1 MHFQKCFE
9 AKTNAALVSLP
20 HSFSLSASPLF
31 LSLEHIAIFICC
43 QSHQVADLTKRPPS
57 YDSCWPP
64 LLNSRLI
71 SPVVADH
78 ASRPISPSWLLPSR
92 GFIST
97 FFFFFFGFF
106 VFFFFVFFFF
116 FFVLGFG
123 LIWGFNLEVL
133 GGGGLILGF
142 ILVVLG
148 GGCWL
153 WRWCLVGG
161 NC

>member
-64 LLNSRLI
+64 LLNSRLM

-97 FFFFFFGFF
+97 FFFFFGIFVFCFF
-106 VFFFFVFFFF
+106 VFCF

-133 GGGGLILGF
+133 GGGGGGRWAM
-142 ILVVLG
+142 G
-148 GGCWL
+148 GGEIG
-153 WRWCLVGG
+153 RAHV
-161 NC
+161 